1 MVGVQTKHAYRKQ
14 PTIFQNKKRIL
25 LGGTG
30 KEKLLGYY
38 RNIGLGFMVPQEAL
52 RDHCHRLRRPPL
64 HLKVQPQDHVCAPV
78 TLLQG
83 CPDG

>member
-1 MVGVQTKHAYRKQ
+1 MVAGVQTKHAYQKQ

-38 RNIGLGFMVPQEAL
+38 RNIGLGFMVPKEAL
-52 RDHCHRLRRPPL
+52 R
-64 HLKVQPQDHVCAPV
+64 APILARNAPILV
-78 TLLQG
+78 MSPSEGRFCLVW
-83 CPDG
+83 